1 MTDVVVVV
9 RRDLLALRI
18 IGVQFL
24 IMVVLEALNMTEAG
38 GVQQPMNDA
47 GVQQLVKDAG
57 VQQIM
62 DVGVLIMVNKGV
74 LLMTDTEGKL

>member
-47 GVQQLVKDAG
+47 GVQQLVKDA
-57 VQQIM
+57 
-62 DVGVLIMVNKGV
+62 
-74 LLMTDTEGKL
+74 